1 MKSAEALAAI
11 ILVGAVN
18 GQAYAAP
25 SLAAPS
31 PVFAAYQD
39 LCLTAAGDPAR
50 VMQSAHDAGWTI
62 PPTAD
67 LLPLGALS
75 MNDGQQ
81 FERKI
86 GAQTLHLAIGHAVD
100 PAQLGAGAQPW
111 RVCVVSAEP
120 ADPLAG
126 AALTRWAGVAPTK
139 ESDAA
144 QGSLLFLLTG
154 RPGAWTSADGL
165 GEAKT
170 RALIDA
176 HDIVAAGARMAGPLT
191 ILLYAAP
198 GQ

>member
-39 LCLTAAGDPAR
+39 LCLTAAGDPAK

-75 MNDGQQ
+75 MNDGRQ
-81 FERKI
+81 FERKTA
-86 GAQTLHLAIGHAVD
+86 AQTLHLAIGHAVD
-100 PAQLGAGAQPW
+100 PAQLGAGAAPW

-120 ADPLAG
+120 ADPEAG

-139 ESDAA
+139 DSDVA
-144 QGSLLFLLTG
+144 GGVLLFLLG
-154 RPGAWTSADGL
+154 GKPGAWSSADGL
-165 GEAKT
+165 GEART
-170 RALIDA
+170 HALVQA
-176 HDIVAAGARMAGPLT
+176 HDLVAVGARTAGPLT

-198 GQ
+198 GP

>member
-25 SLAAPS
+25 SPAAPS

-50 VMQSAHDAGWTI
+50 VMTLAHAAGWTL

-81 FERKI
+81 FERQL
-86 GAQTLHLAIGHAVD
+86 GARTLHLAIGHATD

-120 ADPLAG
+120 ADPEAG
-126 AALTRWAGVAPTK
+126 AALTRWAGVAPGK
-139 ESDAA
+139 AADAA
-144 QGSLLFLLTG
+144 QGSLLFLLRG

-165 GEAKT
+165 GGPQT
-170 RALIDA
+170 RTLIDA
-176 HDIVAAGARMAGPLT
+176 HDIVAVGARTAGPLT